1 VAEFVEKDAASW
13 RRVVDFPLVAL
24 GIAVVLF
31 IFAARLGDIAGSAID
46 LGSPNLNVVAR
57 NGVIFILVLLTYKVA
72 IARLGSHPRDDLSGY
87 RAVPMLGAGL
97 LVGFVLMTA
106 SVGIAALA
114 HVYVLTGPGD
124 SSQLEHALI
133 TTAIMPAFMEEM
145 LFRGILFRWIEDL
158 AGSWIAL
165 LLTSALFGLVHI
177 LNPGATWFTS
187 LAIAVEAGIL
197 LGGAYMLTRSLWLP
211 IGLHAAWNFTQGEIF
226 DVPVSGLHEHGLLR
240 AKLGGPAILSGG
252 QFGLEA
258 SIICLVLATATGIWF
273 VWAAVRGGHSVR
285 PWWVRR
291 RSVVLVH

>member
-1 VAEFVEKDAASW
+1 MAEFVEKDAASW

-72 IARLGSHPRDDLSGY
+72 IARLGSHPRDDLSGN

-124 SSQLEHALI
+124 SGQLEHALI

-226 DVPVSGLHEHGLLR
+226 DVPVSGLPEHGLLQ

-258 SIICLVLATATGIWF
+258 SIICLVLATAAGIWF
-273 VWAAVRGGHSVR
+273 VWAAVRRGELVR